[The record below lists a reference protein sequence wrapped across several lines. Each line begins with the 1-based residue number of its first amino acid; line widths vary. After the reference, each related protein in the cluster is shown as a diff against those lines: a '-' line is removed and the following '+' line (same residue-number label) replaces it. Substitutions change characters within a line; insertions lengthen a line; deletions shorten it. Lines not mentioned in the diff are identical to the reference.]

1 MQSIDC
7 IEEGFSMRCPSC
19 HAESADEDVYCR
31 HCGADLAELSTSIV
45 PVQNS
50 LPALLYNSPVPRRVA
65 AGVGALALGVG
76 IELLRRNMLTRM
88 FPSRALRHAL
98 PAAPSLK
105 DVVLSRTEKPTK
117 VPKGYEI
124 HETVVYMTRVIRRQ
138 T

>member
-1 MQSIDC
+1 
-7 IEEGFSMRCPSC
+7 MRCPGC
-19 HAESADEDVYCR
+19 HAEVVAEDTYCR
-31 HCGADLAELSTSIV
+31 HCGADLAEPSTSIV

-88 FPSRALRHAL
+88 LPSRAMRNAL

-105 DVVLSRTEKPTK
+105 DVVFSRPNKTTK

-124 HETVVYMTRVIRRQ
+124 HETVVYMTRIIRRQ
-138 T
+138 N